1 MRWAAL
7 YRRPPILRG
16 VSASQIR
23 ADHCVNFDQH
33 PWVDRFVGTG
43 VAAHEGHLFGWLN
56 QLVSLF
62 TAMGL
67 ILICISAIILW

>member
-23 ADHCVNFDQH
+23 ADHAANQGRVKRNIV
-33 PWVDRFVGTG
+33 VDGIGSEILSEALKALALEGT
-43 VAAHEGHLFGWLN
+43 ESF
-56 QLVSLF
+56 
-62 TAMGL
+62 
-67 ILICISAIILW
+67 